1 MDQKVD
7 RMTRQIKDFT
17 TRAIYAALLGMI
29 AFWAG
34 IAGWWTIQ
42 RDPPIRI
49 DAIEVLTDQVMR
61 GHEIRVSYTV
71 DRRDL
76 CEVIV
81 ERFIIDSDRVIH
93 LIEPR
98 RYSSGRGS
106 LGMDQYVERSPV
118 PIGASYGPAV
128 LREILIHT
136 CNPVHRFWPI
146 RQPLPEVA
154 FEIIPASP

>member
-1 MDQKVD
+1 
-7 RMTRQIKDFT
+7 MTKLIRELAS
-17 TRAIYAALLGMI
+17 RAIYAILLGLI

-34 IAGWWTIQ
+34 VAGWWTIQ

-49 DAIEVLTDQVMR
+49 DAIELLDERVMR
-61 GHEIRVSYTV
+61 GQDLRVSYTIE
-71 DRRDL
+71 RSNL

-106 LGMDQYVERSPV
+106 LGPDQYVERSPV
-118 PIGASYGPAV
+118 PAGASYGPAS